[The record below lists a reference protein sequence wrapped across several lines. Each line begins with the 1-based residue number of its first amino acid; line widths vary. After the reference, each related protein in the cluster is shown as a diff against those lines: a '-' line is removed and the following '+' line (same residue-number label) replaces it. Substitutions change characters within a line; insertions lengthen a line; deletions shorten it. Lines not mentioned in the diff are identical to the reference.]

1 MTDDNI
7 VTLLPGARSSKARRD
22 LARWLRGIADT
33 IESGESE
40 TNPHGAI
47 VCLSGTEQHEVL
59 FGGYNDDD
67 EGLTGAA
74 QAVVPVCLHWFPT
87 VGKNV
92 RPRLGPY
99 GSPLRHRENIVQFA
113 LPRGKGE
120 GRGEDG

>member
-1 MTDDNI
+1 MTDDNV
-7 VTLLPGARSSKARRD
+7 VTLPGAHSSKARRD

-47 VCLSGTEQHEVL
+47 VCLTGTEQHEVL

-87 VGKNV
+87 IGQNV
-92 RPRLGPY
+92 RPRVGPY
-99 GSPLRHRENIVQFA
+99 GTPLRRRANVVQFA
-113 LPRGKGE
+113 GPRKAE